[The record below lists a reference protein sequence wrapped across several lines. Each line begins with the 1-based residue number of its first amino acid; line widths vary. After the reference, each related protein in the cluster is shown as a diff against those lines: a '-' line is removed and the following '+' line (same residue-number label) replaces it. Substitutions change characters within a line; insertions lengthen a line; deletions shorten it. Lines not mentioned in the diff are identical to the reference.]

1 MTVSVFEPVVPI
13 SDTPLF
19 YTNLAGTSLAL
30 ALVRVVHQSQKLV
43 LMVSDSVQQAMELKA
58 ACDFFDP
65 TLPCFIFPDWETL
78 AYDHFSPQQ
87 DIISERLLT
96 LNRLATVQLG
106 VLIVSAHTLLQR
118 LAPTDYLGRYVFDL
132 KVGDRFD
139 IQVMRER
146 LSQAGYHA
154 VSQVTA
160 PGEFAVRGAL
170 FDLYPTGSTAPFR
183 LDLFD
188 DEIETIKCFDI
199 DSQRSHDSVGHIQIL
214 PAHEFPLCSEG
225 IRTFRSHFREQFAVN
240 PSNCPLYQAISQGET
255 PPGIEYYLPLFFE
268 QTATLFDYLPERT
281 IIVRGQGLTDVIE
294 QTWFDIRQRYE
305 QRCHDITRPILEAK
319 HLYLAMEELFAK
331 VKAFQQ
337 IIVTDQASPKA
348 QVFAVSA
355 LPDVSLQM
363 QQPLARL
370 QAFLENRPE
379 SQPQKV
385 LFSTETMGRREA
397 LLEMLKT
404 IDIMPRPCH
413 SWAEFL
419 SQEAPYQITVAPMD
433 KGFCLPAQGGSIAI
447 TLLPEAALV
456 GVAVNHARHRKSRDF
471 NNELIIRNLTELTID
486 APIVHMAHGIGRYQ
500 GLEVLQVGGVEGE
513 FLKIRYH
520 DSHLFVP
527 VAALHLISRYA
538 GGDVDHAPLHK
549 LGSDQWQKAKRKA
562 AEQVRDV
569 AVELLAIYAKRAARQ
584 GFQYDKP
591 DENYWAFA
599 ASFPFEET
607 YDQKLAIEAVLQDMA
622 ATTPM
627 DRLVCGDVGFGKTEV
642 ALRAAFV
649 AVQAGKQVAVLVPTT
664 LLAQQHYETFVER
677 MTAWPIKIAVLS
689 RFRSAKEQQAVL
701 AELASGRVDIV
712 IGTHKLVQK
721 DVRFHDLGLV
731 VIDEEHRFGVRQKER
746 LKALRS
752 EVDVLAMTA
761 TPIPRT
767 LNMAMAQIRDLS
779 IIATPPAKRLAIKTF
794 VREFNWPLIREAIQR
809 ETLRGGQV
817 YFLHNRVDTI
827 ENMAEELCTLLPETR
842 IAIAHGQMHE
852 RDLERVMDDFHHQKY
867 QVLLCSTIIE
877 TGIDIPNANTILIN
891 RADRFGLA
899 QLHQLRGRVGRSHHQ
914 AYAYLLTPP
923 KAALTTDAQRRLEA
937 IETLEE
943 LGVGFALATHDLEI
957 RGAGELLGE
966 DQSGQMQSIGFT
978 LYTEMLDR
986 AVKALQRGETV
997 DFDEVIEAEI
1007 DIDLQLPAL
1016 IPQDFVPDVNL
1027 RLILYK
1033 RLASCSDEG
1042 QLQELRVEMIDRF
1055 GLLPESC
1062 QHLFELTALR
1072 LWAKTW
1078 GFKKIEA
1085 TAKGGR
1091 VELAAQHPLDPLK
1104 LLTLIQIRPKEYKL
1118 DGANA
1123 LRFVF
1128 GSEVDRSQRIA
1139 TVKQCLARLT
1149 L

>member
-1 MTVSVFEPVVPI
+1 MTVSVFKPTVPR

-19 YTNLAGTSLAL
+19 YTNLSGASLAL
-30 ALVRVVHQSQKLV
+30 ALVSLVQQSQRLV
-43 LMVSDSVQQAMELKA
+43 LMVSDSAQQAMELKA
-58 ACDFFDP
+58 TCHFFDP
-65 TLPCFIFPDWETL
+65 ALSCFIFPDWETL

-96 LNRLATVQLG
+96 LDRLATVRQG
-106 VLIVSAHTLLQR
+106 VLIVSAHTVLQR

-132 KVGDRFD
+132 KVGDPLDR
-139 IQVMRER
+139 QAMRER
-146 LSQAGYHA
+146 LIEAGYHA

-170 FDLYPTGSTAPFR
+170 FDVYPTGSAAPFR

-199 DSQRSHDSVGHIQIL
+199 DSQRSSESVKHIQIL

-225 IRTFRSHFREQFAVN
+225 IRTFRSRFREQFAVN
-240 PSNCPLYQAISQGET
+240 PSHCPVYQAVSQGET

-268 QTATLFDYLPERT
+268 KTATLFDYLPQST
-281 IIVRGQGLTDVIE
+281 ILVRSQTLPEVAE
-294 QTWFDIRQRYE
+294 QAWFDIRHRYE
-305 QRCHDITRPILEAK
+305 QRCHDITRPILEA
-319 HLYLAMEELFAK
+319 HQLFVAVEELLAK
-331 VKAFQQ
+331 VKAFSQ
-337 IIVTDQASPKA
+337 IIITDKASAKA
-348 QVFAVSA
+348 HEFTVEA

-363 QQPLARL
+363 QQPLSRL
-370 QAFLENRPE
+370 QAFLGVKPH
-379 SQPQKV
+379 KV
-385 LFSTETMGRREA
+385 LFCTETMGRREA
-397 LLEMLKT
+397 LLAMLKG
-404 IDIMPRPCH
+404 IDIVPRPCH
-413 SWAEFL
+413 SWLEFL
-419 SQEAPYQITVAPMD
+419 SHDAPYQIIVAPLD
-433 KGFCLPAQGGSIAI
+433 KGFCLPDEAL

-471 NNELIIRNLTELTID
+471 NNELIIRNLTELTLD
-486 APIVHMAHGIGRYQ
+486 APIVHVTHGIGRYQ

-527 VAALHLISRYA
+527 VAALHLISRYS
-538 GGDVDHAPLHK
+538 GGDIDHAPLHK

-562 AEQVRDV
+562 SEQVRDV
-569 AVELLAIYAKRAARQ
+569 AAELLAIYAKRAARV

-591 DENYWAFA
+591 DDHYWAFA
-599 ASFPFEET
+599 ASFAFEET
-607 YDQKLAIEAVLQDMA
+607 YDQKLAIEAVLHDMA

-689 RFRSAKEQQAVL
+689 RFRTAKEQQVVL
-701 AELASGRVDIV
+701 AELATGRVDIV

-794 VREFNWPLIREAIQR
+794 VREFNWPLIKEAIQR

-817 YFLHNRVDTI
+817 FFLHNRVDTI
-827 ENMAEELCTLLPETR
+827 ENMAEELRTLLPETR
-842 IAIAHGQMHE
+842 IAVAHGQMHE

-867 QVLLCSTIIE
+867 QLLLCSTIIE

-923 KAALTTDAQRRLEA
+923 KAALTTDAQRRLDA

-997 DFDEVIEAEI
+997 DFDEVIEADI

-1016 IPQDFVPDVNL
+1016 IPQNFVPDVNV

-1033 RLASCSDEG
+1033 RIASCSDEA
-1042 QLQELRVEMIDRF
+1042 QLQELQVEMIDRF
-1055 GLLPESC
+1055 GLLPEAC
-1062 QHLFELTALR
+1062 KHLFELTALR
-1072 LWAKTW
+1072 LWAKGW

-1085 TAKGGR
+1085 SAKGGR
-1091 VELAAQHPLDPLK
+1091 VELASQHSLDPLK
-1104 LLTLIQIRPKEYKL
+1104 LLTLIQIRPKEFKL

-1128 GSEVDRSQRIA
+1128 DSEVDRSQRIA
-1139 TVKQCLARLT
+1139 TVKKSLARLT
-1149 L
+1149 V